1 MITNNDLTG
10 FEVAEICLS
19 LKSTIERLQNELER
33 SERLYIAENVK
44 YYSERLQDCKALYTK
59 MSNTVGMKR

>member
-19 LKSTIERLQNELER
+19 LQSTIERLEKELER
-33 SERLYIAENVK
+33 SKRLYIPDNVK
-44 YYSERLQDCKALYTK
+44 YYSERLQDCKSLYTK
-59 MSNTVGMKR
+59 MNNTVGMKR